1 MSRNENYQK
10 ESKGSFSIDMSSI
23 VCDIRKQWW
32 GIAMGGIVFVLL
44 FLSYCATLYTPT
56 YESTILL
63 ATYSNNSDVL
73 TNSSK
78 ASSVLSTLETMLN
91 EEVLLRIVIQE
102 TEIPEYEFTISAN
115 GIDNTNLI
123 SITVEAENA
132 SDSLIVLKST
142 LSNFEELLDD
152 VMSDVRL
159 VEIQEA
165 TLIEKESQTV
175 MLYVY
180 SLLAFVVGAVICII
194 IVVILSMF
202 RNTVKN
208 YGELK
213 KKVKGNTLGYI
224 PHIPEKYRNTK
235 GILLS
240 WQKEKYR
247 MLSNQVLRKLVQHHD
262 QVLLVTSALP
272 NEGKTTVSIQLAKN
286 IGRQG
291 KRVLLIDGDMRNPSV
306 GKELELGEQHSRDL
320 QNALA
325 EQKYDIDALYKM
337 PDSETYCLMGV
348 DDSKNLGY
356 TFSDGSFEDLLASMK
371 EQFDY
376 IVIDSPPTAV
386 VAYNEIMKQMCD
398 KVLLVV
404 GQDMAPAPM
413 VNQVAEDLHEEE
425 KLLGC
430 VLRHTRSEKRKRTYG
445 YYGYYSDNNAE
456 K

>member
-10 ESKGSFSIDMSSI
+10 ESKGSLSIDFPSI
-23 VCDIRKQWW
+23 VRDIRKQWW
-32 GIAMGGIVFVLL
+32 GVAMGGIVFVLL

-73 TNSSK
+73 TNSK
-78 ASSVLSTLETMLN
+78 NASSVLSTLTTMLN
-91 EEVLLRIVIQE
+91 EDVLLRIVVQE
-102 TEIPEYEFTISAN
+102 TEVPSKEFEISASSVS
-115 GIDNTNLI
+115 NTNLI
-123 SITVEAENA
+123 MVTVEAENA
-132 SDSLIVLKST
+132 SDSLTVLKST
-142 LSNFEELLDD
+142 LSNFEILLDD

-159 VEIQEA
+159 VEIQET
-165 TLIEKESQTV
+165 TLIEKESQIL

-180 SLLAFVVGAVICII
+180 SLLAFVVGTVICGV
-194 IVVILSMF
+194 IVTILSVF

-208 YGELK
+208 YRELK
-213 KKVKGNTLGYI
+213 KNVKGNTLGYI
-224 PHIPEKYRNTK
+224 PHIPDKYRNTK

-272 NEGKTTVSIQLAKN
+272 NEGKTTVSIQVAKN

-306 GKELELGEQHSRDL
+306 GKELELGEQYSRNL

-325 EQKYDIDALYKM
+325 EQNYDIDALYKI

-348 DDSKNLGY
+348 DESQNLGY
-356 TFSDGSFEDLLASMK
+356 TFSDGSFEDLLDYMK

-376 IVIDSPPTAV
+376 IVIDSPPIAV

-404 GQDMAPAPM
+404 GQDMAPVSM
-413 VNQVAEDLHEEE
+413 VNQVAEDLHEDD
-425 KLLGC
+425 KLLGN
-430 VLRHTRSEKRKRTYG
+430 VLRHTRNEKRKRTYG